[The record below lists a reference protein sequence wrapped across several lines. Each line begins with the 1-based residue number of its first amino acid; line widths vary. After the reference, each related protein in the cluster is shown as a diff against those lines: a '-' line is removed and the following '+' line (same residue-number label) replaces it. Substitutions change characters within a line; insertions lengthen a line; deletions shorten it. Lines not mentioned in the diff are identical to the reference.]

1 MNMSNRKLPINF
13 FKNKFKIPQCSVSNE
28 DNIQNKLDEINLN
41 KIQKVSKVRYNDNIK
56 NNMIEYIK
64 KNDNSYVE
72 YINWVKQFNEQDYIN
87 EFVDKI
93 RDNEIYHEIWVSL
106 NKPDGGFEIIY

>member
-1 MNMSNRKLPINF
+1 MSKKKKLSTF
-13 FKNKFKIPQCSVSNE
+13 FKNKCKIPQCSVSNE
-28 DNIQNKLDEINLN
+28 DNIQNKLDEINLK
-41 KIQKVSKVRYNDNIK
+41 KIQNISKEKYNENIK
-56 NNMIEYIK
+56 NNMIEYFK
-64 KNDNSYVE
+64 KNNNTNVE